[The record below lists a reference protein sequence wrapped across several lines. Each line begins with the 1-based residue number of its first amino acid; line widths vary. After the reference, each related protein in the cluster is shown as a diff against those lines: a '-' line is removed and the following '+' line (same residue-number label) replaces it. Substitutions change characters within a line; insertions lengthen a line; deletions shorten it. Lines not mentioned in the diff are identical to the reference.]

1 MNKKMMAIFMSALMV
16 VAAMCI
22 VVASPSDAVGN
33 TTEDSAK
40 YIIGNKENPLITT
53 YDDVGVTGSIKF
65 NLGVFSTVAKVM
77 FEYEDGNSH
86 KQLIIGANNI
96 LSEENTVIGTLT
108 ISASTGDGN
117 EGKYSIALKGT
128 ANNDFRFNK
137 IIRVTVED
145 YICKTNNHNDNH
157 DGCEVLSRQSL
168 YYGINARIISTNQE
182 IRLDKWIGTDD
193 EPQKFFFEQSV
204 KFKASVISARPD
216 EKYRFY
222 ATGLP
227 KGISMNVDGSIGG
240 MLSND
245 ETNGNK
251 GTATVYATFA
261 GNVFSKNFK
270 WEIDNKPE
278 FPAVNFKMKIGNT
291 EIPDKGHYIA
301 KGEKVTLTLVGEGNY
316 DYVVTGKDVVIGTD
330 GDGYTILKE
339 LGPNDSYGAGA
350 FVVTVTA
357 KKTVN
362 GYTKAVTESF
372 TVYVV
377 GSIVDADLSPTVTS
391 K

>member
-16 VAAMCI
+16 VAATCI
-22 VVASPSDAVGN
+22 VVASPSDAADN
-33 TTEDSAK
+33 MTEGSAK

-53 YDDVGVTGSIKF
+53 YDAAGVTGSIKF

-77 FEYEDGNSH
+77 FEYKDDNY
-86 KQLIIGANNI
+86 KQLNIGANDI
-96 LSEENTVIGTLT
+96 LSEENTVIGKLT

-117 EGKYSIALKGT
+117 EGKYSIALIGT
-128 ANNDFRFNK
+128 EDNDFRFNK
-137 IIRVTVED
+137 IIKVTVKD
-145 YICKTNNHNDNH
+145 YICKTNGHNGDH
-157 DGCEVLSRQSL
+157 EGCEVLSEQSL
-168 YYGINARIISTNQE
+168 YYGINARIISKNQT
-182 IRLDKWIGTDD
+182 IHLDDWVGTDD
-193 EPQKFFFEQSV
+193 KPQKFVFEKSV
-204 KFKASVISARPD
+204 KFKASVTNASSD

-227 KGISMNVDGSIGG
+227 RGISMNVDGSIGG

-245 ETNGNK
+245 ETARDGV
-251 GTATVYATFA
+251 ATVYATFA

-270 WEIDNKPE
+270 WKIDNNPE
-278 FPAVNFKMKIGNT
+278 SSVVAFKMKIDDT
-291 EIPDKGHYIA
+291 EISDKGHYIA
-301 KGEKVTLTLVGEGNY
+301 KGEKVTLTLVGEY
-316 DYVVTGKDVVIGTD
+316 DYVVTGKGGIIQKD
-330 GDGYTILKE
+330 GGGYTILNE
-339 LGPNDSYGAGA
+339 SGPGAGA

-357 KKTVN
+357 KTIDN
-362 GYTKAVTESF
+362 GYTKAVTKSF